1 MPLEPSAFFKHILC
15 FDTYIFKRYK
25 NRIVYFN
32 KFIKKAKKKKNGDCL
47 YFTLVQMVIEKV
59 TKMIAQAN
67 ALCKQIGFLPD
78 LRNMAYESL
87 ILYEI
92 TK

>member
-32 KFIKKAKKKKNGDCL
+32 KFIKKAKKKKRRLSLFHFSANGDRKGDQDDSPSEC
-47 YFTLVQMVIEKV
+47 TL
-59 TKMIAQAN
+59 QAN
-67 ALCKQIGFLPD
+67 RVPA
-78 LRNMAYESL
+78 
-87 ILYEI
+87 
-92 TK
+92 